1 MSESPPI
8 PGVSPHAI
16 FPDGNGVKFLLER
29 GSPPPWRQFR
39 ASGFRGSTHVVSQHE
54 RDAIKAAFYL
64 SRPLLITGDPGV
76 GKSSLAYAI
85 AHELELGK
93 VLVWPITSRTILQ
106 HGLYSYDAVGRLNQ
120 VSLEQRPTWFARRKP
135 ATESQEEGIGDYL
148 ALGPLGSALYDS
160 TETKPRVLLV
170 DELDK
175 SDVDLPNDLLH
186 VLEEGGFIIPEL
198 SRLKVNSVQVPL
210 HGGERSVEI
219 LHGEV
224 QATAAPFILMTSNGE
239 REFPPA
245 FLRRCLRLE
254 IKRPTREDLEQI
266 VCQKLGQEAPVG
278 EKLNRILDLFL
289 SEQEQNRKLATDQ
302 LLNAAFLVAK
312 NRISTDKEELLRLVL
327 QPLSS

>member
-1 MSESPPI
+1 MSELLPT
-8 PGVSPHAI
+8 PGVSPNAI
-16 FPDGNGVKFLLER
+16 FPDGNGLKFLSER
-29 GSPPPWRQFR
+29 GSPPPWRQFQ
-39 ASGFRGSTHVVSQHE
+39 ASGFRGKTHVVNQHE

-64 SRPLLITGDPGV
+64 RRPLLITGDPGV

-93 VLVWPITSRTILQ
+93 VLVWPITSRTTLQ

-120 VSLEQRPTWFARRKP
+120 VSLEPRKRE
-135 ATESQEEGIGDYL
+135 TESREERIGDYL
-148 ALGPLGSALYDS
+148 NLGPLGSALYDS
-160 TETKPRVLLV
+160 TETKPRILLI

-198 SRLKVNSVQVPL
+198 SRLKVKTVRVPL
-210 HGGERSVEI
+210 HSGERSVEI
-219 LHGEV
+219 LNGEV
-224 QATAAPFILMTSNGE
+224 QATGAPFILMTSNGE

-266 VCQKLGQEAPVG
+266 VCQKLGEEAPVA
-278 EKLNRILDLFL
+278 EKLNKILELFL

-312 NRISTDKEELLRLVL
+312 NRISTDKEELLRLIF
-327 QPLSS
+327 QPLQ